1 MILINPQPFWDNFLL
16 NQERF
21 KYPSRLTPEEYRHWH
36 NNLTDDLRMRSSEFL
51 FTEITVDE
59 QHHKARMIISAHGN
73 TKCFEAVEL
82 MILSAPV
89 IEGWEFVAF
98 YPPAPAAAWARHNY
112 PSITTRPEE
121 MFFSPSELVPVAG
134 RYNLVLYV
142 PQNLPVNTALTGAAT
157 QMMFNILGEKTGG
170 LYIRKVALCSFAEVS
185 LQTQQT
191 LLPFTELPAHI
202 PVDGCSGLAV
212 NGKGGIK
219 PWRGR

>member
-1 MILINPQPFWDNFLL
+1 MILINPQPFWDKFLL
-16 NQERF
+16 NQEKL
-21 KYPSRLTPEEYRHWH
+21 KYPSRFTPEEYQRWH
-36 NNLTDDLRMRSSEFL
+36 RGLTDDLRMRTLEFL
-51 FTEITVDE
+51 FTEIIVDE
-59 QHHKARMIISAHGN
+59 QHHAARMIVSAHGN

-82 MILSAPV
+82 IILSAPV

-98 YPPAPAAAWARHNY
+98 YPPAPAASWARHNY

-142 PQNLPVNTALTGAAT
+142 PQNVSINTALTGAAT

-170 LYIRKVALCSFAEVS
+170 LYIRKVILCSLAEVS
-185 LQTQQT
+185 QQTQQT

-202 PVDGCSGLAV
+202 SLDGCSVLSV
-212 NGKGGIK
+212 TKKGGIK
-219 PWRGR
+219 PWRGE